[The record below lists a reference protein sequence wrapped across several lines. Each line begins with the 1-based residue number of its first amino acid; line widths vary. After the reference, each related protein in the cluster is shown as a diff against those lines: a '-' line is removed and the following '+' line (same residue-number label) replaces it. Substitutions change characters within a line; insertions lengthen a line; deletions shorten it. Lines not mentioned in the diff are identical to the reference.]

1 MAKPYFRYIPDFEY
15 VDRTSSG
22 QKISDYTEVK
32 NLFKRAKIRDDILNN
47 LGFFTKYQV
56 VGDDRPDNVAEKVY
70 GDSNLDWLVML
81 CNNIIH
87 FEDEWPMAQESFNN
101 YLINKYG
108 SYENAYATKHYV
120 TSQVKDSQNTIIVP
134 QGVIVPSDYSVT
146 FYDQGLNQ
154 TITRSGAYP
163 VSNYEYEVSVQNKK
177 RNIFVIK
184 PFYLALIIDDLE
196 AVMPY
201 GKGSSQYVSP
211 SLVRGENIRLF
222 Q

>member
-1 MAKPYFRYIPDFEY
+1 
-15 VDRTSSG
+15 
-22 QKISDYTEVK
+22 
-32 NLFKRAKIRDDILNN
+32 
-47 LGFFTKYQV
+47 
-56 VGDDRPDNVAEKVY
+56 
-70 GDSNLDWLVML
+70 ML

-87 FEDEWPMAQESFNN
+87 YENEWPMAQESFNN

-108 SYENAYATKHYV
+108 SYENAYTTKYYI
-120 TSQVKDSQNTIIVP
+120 TSQVRDSQNTIIVP
-134 QGVIVPSDYSVT
+134 QGIIVPSDYSVT
-146 FYDQGLNQ
+146 FYDEGLDQ
-154 TITRSGAYP
+154 TITRSGVYP
-163 VSNYEYEVSVQNKK
+163 VSNYEYEVSEQNKK

-196 AVMPY
+196 TIMPY